1 MPTKLNLSAEAKAVG
16 RARARFTQQPVDAP
30 GTADEIARQLSLA
43 KYRKRAAGYDGTCGP
58 TWTIR
63 QRTVAA
69 LALQPG
75 QCVLD
80 VACGTGLSLALLRE
94 RVGDEGH
101 VYGFDQSAEM
111 LAQARERVARAGWQN
126 VTLFEAPAQTL
137 ALMLTLQRPVDA
149 LLFHYTHDILR
160 SPAALA
166 NTLACARPGARI
178 AIAGIKY
185 FPRWLAPLNAWV
197 YWKNHG
203 YNGAPGGLRSPWDA
217 IAPRLADWRLE
228 STQFGMGYIA
238 SGRLLAAAV
247 AAGGR

>member
-1 MPTKLNLSAEAKAVG
+1 MSTNLNLHAEPKAGG
-16 RARARFTQQPVDAP
+16 RTRAVQRPGNAP
-30 GTADEIARQLSLA
+30 GTPDEIARQLSLA
-43 KYRKRAAGYDGTCGP
+43 KYRKRAAAYDSTCGP

-69 LALQPG
+69 LDLQPG

-94 RVGDEGH
+94 RVGDEGQ
-101 VYGFDQSAEM
+101 VYGFDHSAEM
-111 LAQARERVARAGWQN
+111 LGQARERVAGAGWRN
-126 VTLFEAPAQTL
+126 VTLFETPAQTL
-137 ALMLTLQRPVDA
+137 TLTLPQSVDA

-166 NTLACARPGARI
+166 ATLACARPGARI

-203 YNGAPGGLRSPWDA
+203 YNGAPGGLRSPWDR

-238 SGRLLAAAV
+238 SGRLPAAAG
-247 AAGGR
+247 AGGGP

>member
-1 MPTKLNLSAEAKAVG
+1 MPINLNFSTETQADALAGAPAGTQRIESSGTPDEAL
-16 RARARFTQQPVDAP
+16 
-30 GTADEIARQLSLA
+30 RQRSLA
-43 KYRKRAAGYDGTCGP
+43 KYRKRAAGYDRSCGP

-63 QRTVAA
+63 ERTIAA
-69 LALQPG
+69 LDLRRG
-75 QCVLD
+75 QHVLD

-94 RVGDEGH
+94 RVGDEGQ
-101 VYGFDQSAEM
+101 VYGFDQSPEM
-111 LAQARERVARAGWQN
+111 LALARERVVNAGWRN
-126 VTLFEAPAQTL
+126 VLLFETPAQAL
-137 ALMLTLQRPVDA
+137 ALPRSIDA

-166 NTLACARPGARI
+166 GVLGCARPGARV

-203 YNGAPGGLRSPWDA
+203 YNGAPGELRSPWDR

-228 STQFGMGYIA
+228 ATQLGMGYIA
-238 SGRLLAAAV
+238 SGRLLAAH
-247 AAGGR
+247 AADGAR